1 MSRKGGGRALP
12 RVKNYVVDLTNGL
25 TDGVRLSANSNLTN
39 ECALPL
45 DHAHTRPMIFKRPS
59 SKPAFDEQ
67 YDSVVT
73 SLTMN
78 VFFLGFWEDL
88 CTAMQSEGRDLQAAR
103 AEAG

>member
-39 ECALPL
+39 ECALPS
-45 DHAHTRPMIFKRPS
+45 DHAHTRPMMFQRPS

-67 YDSVVT
+67 YVSGVT

-78 VFFLGFWEDL
+78 IFFSGIFGGF
-88 CTAMQSEGRDLQAAR
+88 MHGY
-103 AEAG
+103 AE